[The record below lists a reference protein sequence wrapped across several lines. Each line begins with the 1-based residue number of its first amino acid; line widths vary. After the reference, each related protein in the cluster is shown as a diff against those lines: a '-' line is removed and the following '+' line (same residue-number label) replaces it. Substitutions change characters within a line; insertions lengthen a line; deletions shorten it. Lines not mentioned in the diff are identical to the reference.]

1 MKDSTK
7 LSIKKTR
14 REESKE
20 NKGGQEV
27 NRPHQKM
34 KTQKKRKWENKN
46 PNKRKK
52 QKLKKKLRFRKS
64 SQIEWNL
71 RDSEGFLILIKIIR
85 F

>member
-7 LSIKKTR
+7 SSIKKIR
-14 REESKE
+14 REELKE

-27 NRPHQKM
+27 NQPHQKM
-34 KTQKKRKWENKN
+34 KTQKKRKREKKK

-52 QKLKKKLRFRKS
+52 QRLKRKLRFRKS

-71 RDSEGFLILIKIIR
+71 RDNESFLILIK
-85 F
+85 